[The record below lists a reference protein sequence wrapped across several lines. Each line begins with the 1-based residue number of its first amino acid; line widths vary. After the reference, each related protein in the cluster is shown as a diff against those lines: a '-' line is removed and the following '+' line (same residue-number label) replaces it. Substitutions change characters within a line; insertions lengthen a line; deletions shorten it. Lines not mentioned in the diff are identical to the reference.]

1 MNHKEKKT
9 CKWRRSMSI
18 VLSAA
23 LMFSAVPVSG
33 AGASEAVQPSMPAA
47 HAEGTGEADAT
58 PSESSAFGVKYKV
71 EKNENG
77 SEYVSIT
84 GLAEDFLDYVDDEG
98 AYAFPKEINGVLVEA
113 LKCGYTILPDEV
125 KKNTLPDGLYRW
137 DGDGPSYFNG
147 NNLRE
152 VYILYLGDL
161 TKAAGLSYLSMHT
174 LISPYN
180 YGDDGE
186 TLIGSKEGMDI
197 YLYTPNLGSAA
208 YIVDQSACWSALPE
222 EYMCKVHVRSEAVA
236 NKFASKTFANK
247 VKGKCVAVVDVEVT
261 LFQELQYDLYRAK
274 RLKEEDYT
282 KGSWAGFKAAIES
295 AEALSEGAEDGAI
308 TEAKT
313 VLANAKGAL
322 VSLTEL
328 KAALTQASE
337 KEKDIYTKS
346 SWTALEEA
354 VAAAGK
360 IADDIS
366 AEDLA
371 VITKAVTDALSGLEE
386 LKASTLVITCA
397 DVQAPARPDPQV
409 TENTS
414 GGEVTFEYCETIEFE
429 HPLDYIPWYGN
440 WHYYVR
446 AHSTKTDEYAAAV
459 SEPVGFRITP
469 AEPQGEGYSLDEETG
484 VLTITDSDMI
494 ENSKVIGEMPWL
506 TLRNKVKSVKFQFPE
521 GSKLTKIGAYAFY
534 GMNEIETME
543 LPAGI
548 EEVGAYAFA
557 DCEKWAD
564 VIAMEGIAAGEG
576 AFQKCASLEGIVTL
590 ADDMKTIPDSLF
602 AGCGKLNGGAED
614 YPLPSRAERIGKKS
628 FQGTGIRTY
637 RMPVQLKEIGEEAF
651 KASGVT
657 VFAIPKTV
665 ELIEKHSFK
674 DCAKLEYLE
683 FENDNYT
690 EENLK
695 LSEQQYFSGGKYYTT
710 EETLEGLPLDAVV
723 LCDGATYDLLA
734 PHAGYYVIQYSG
746 KTISVGWPASILR
759 HTGEYVGGFLEEIR
773 TEIDSVAVLNQ
784 ADYSPEAWEALQTAL
799 AEVEERLGQGE
810 SNYEKRKNST
820 AAREIL
826 AVGIRACLDSFYTN
840 TKAMSE
846 SQQAKE
852 DYDQEADSWI
862 DLEDA
867 MTDAEIL
874 LKAERPTPEELLDAI
889 AILKRTAGSLDYSPL
904 GAAKAALDAAIAGPA
919 GKNESD
925 YTPES
930 WKAYQDAVRE
940 AEEIRKTGNQQ
951 QMEAAA
957 EKVSQAEKALV
968 RKDSQTAAPT
978 LDPTKAPDTSAS
990 PDPGNTNASP
1000 SPSPSVQ
1007 PGASQTPKPDA
1018 SAKPNVTA
1026 RPGSQGGTQNNK
1038 PAVKVKKATVKKAK
1052 SSKKKTL
1059 LVQWKKISGV
1069 TGYQVQ
1075 LARNKKFTKGKKT
1088 YTVKKAKVTKKTINK
1103 LKRKKTY
1110 YVRVRGYRTVKGKK
1124 HYGGWSKYKKTK
1136 VK

>member
-1 MNHKEKKT
+1 MNHKKKK
-9 CKWRRSMSI
+9 CKWRHSLSI

-23 LMFSAVPVSG
+23 LMFSAVPVAG
-33 AGASEAVQPSMPAA
+33 ARASEAAQPSMPAA

-58 PSESSAFGVKYKV
+58 PSESSAFGVKYIV
-71 EKNENG
+71 EENENG

-125 KKNTLPDGLYRW
+125 KKITLPDGLYDW
-137 DGDGPSYFNG
+137 DSCHLLG
-147 NNLRE
+147 NNLQE
-152 VYILYLGDL
+152 VHILYLGDM
-161 TKAAGLSYLSMHT
+161 TNEAGLDISST
-174 LISPYN
+174 SSLIYTCD
-180 YGDDGE
+180 YGDDGS
-186 TLIGSKEGMDI
+186 TLIGCKDKMDI
-197 YLYTPNLGSAA
+197 YLYSSKLESAA
-208 YIVDQSACWSALPE
+208 YIVSIYASWADLADIE
-222 EYMCKVHVRSEAVA
+222 DYMCTVHVRNDDVA
-236 NKFASKTFANK
+236 AKFGERSFKKK
-247 VKGKCVAVVDVEVT
+247 VQGKCTAVVDVEVT

-282 KGSWAGFKAAIES
+282 KGSWVGFKAAIEA
-295 AEALSEGAEDGAI
+295 AENVSEDAGGSAI
-308 TEAKT
+308 TQAKEGLT
-313 VLANAKGAL
+313 AAKDAL

-328 KAALTQASE
+328 RAALAQASE

-354 VAAAGK
+354 VAAAGE

-366 AEDLA
+366 VEDLA

-414 GGEVTFEYCETIEFE
+414 GGEVTFEYSETKGFE
-429 HPLDYIPWYGN
+429 HPLDYIPWNNYS
-440 WHYYVR
+440 HYVR
-446 AHSTKTDEYAAAV
+446 ARSARTDEYAAAV
-459 SEPVGFRITP
+459 SEPVKFTITS
-469 AEPQGEGYSLDEETG
+469 AEPQGEGYSLDEATG

-506 TLRNKVKSVKFQFPE
+506 TLRKKVKSVKFQFPE

-564 VIAMEGIAAGEG
+564 VIAMEGITAGEG
-576 AFQKCASLEGIVTL
+576 AFQNCASLEGTVTL

-602 AGCGKLNGGAED
+602 ADCGKLNGGAED
-614 YPLPSRAERIGKKS
+614 YPLPSQAERIGKNS

-657 VFAIPKTV
+657 VFAVPKSV

-683 FENDNYT
+683 FENNNYT

-695 LSEQQYFSGGKYYTT
+695 LVEQKWFSGGREYKT

-799 AEVEERLGQGE
+799 AEAEERLGQGE

-826 AVGIRACLDSFYTN
+826 ATGIRACLDSLYAN

-846 SQQAKE
+846 SQQVQE
-852 DYDQEADSWI
+852 DYDQEADSWV

-874 LKAERPTPEELLDAI
+874 LRAESPTPEELLDAI
-889 AILKRTAGSLDYSPL
+889 ATLKRTAGNLDYSPL

-919 GKNESD
+919 GKNEAD

-930 WKAYQDAVRE
+930 WKAYQDAVKE

-978 LDPTKAPDTSAS
+978 LDPTKAPDTSTS
-990 PDPGNTNASP
+990 PAPGNTNASP

-1007 PGASQTPKPDA
+1007 PGASQTPKLDA
-1018 SAKPNVTA
+1018 SAK
-1026 RPGSQGGTQNNK
+1026 PGSQGGTQNNK
-1038 PAVKVKKATVKKAK
+1038 PAVKVKKATVKMAK

-1088 YTVKKAKVTKKTINK
+1088 YTVKKAKVTKKTVKK

-1110 YVRVRGYRTVKGKK
+1110 YVRVRGYRTVNGKK
-1124 HYGGWSKYKKTK
+1124 YYGGWSKYKKAK